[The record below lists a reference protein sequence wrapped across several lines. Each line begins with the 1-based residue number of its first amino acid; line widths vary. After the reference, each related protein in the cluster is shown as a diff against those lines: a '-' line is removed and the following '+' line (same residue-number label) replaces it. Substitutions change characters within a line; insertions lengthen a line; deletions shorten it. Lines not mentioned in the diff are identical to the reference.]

1 MLEAVELRNTG
12 SKGQILVLGY
22 TLIDETNI
30 LYKYDI
36 TQAILSKKY
45 TDDII
50 ETRYKKMSICN
61 RYWNE

>member
-36 TQAILSKKY
+36 TQAILSKK
-45 TDDII
+45 I
-50 ETRYKKMSICN
+50 R
-61 RYWNE
+61 